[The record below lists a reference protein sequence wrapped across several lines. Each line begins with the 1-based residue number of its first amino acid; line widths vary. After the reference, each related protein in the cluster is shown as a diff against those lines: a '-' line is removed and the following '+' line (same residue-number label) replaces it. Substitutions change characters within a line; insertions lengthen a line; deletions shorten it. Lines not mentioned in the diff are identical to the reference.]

1 MTFKQAD
8 FQEKINIQSLS
19 TFYGR
24 QIGTVNYI
32 TKFPGKITLHCIL
45 DLFNVK
51 ESYPYRLELYLVR
64 PNQYSDKILSSTI
77 RIEESILIE
86 TNDGYGKTSINF
98 DFVLSLVQSGD
109 YRLDFIL
116 SDKKNNEL
124 DKKYIYLY
132 FGTEEN

>member
-19 TFYGR
+19 TLYGR

-32 TKFPGKITLHCIL
+32 TKLPGKITLHCNL

-51 ESYPYRLELYLVR
+51 ENYPYHLELYLVR

-77 RIEESILIE
+77 TIEDSTLIE

-124 DKKYIYLY
+124 DKKYTYLY
-132 FGTEEN
+132 FGTEEK

>member
-45 DLFNVK
+45 DLFNPRISKGYSRV
-51 ESYPYRLELYLVR
+51 YRW
-64 PNQYSDKILSSTI
+64 
-77 RIEESILIE
+77 
-86 TNDGYGKTSINF
+86 
-98 DFVLSLVQSGD
+98 
-109 YRLDFIL
+109 FI
-116 SDKKNNEL
+116 
-124 DKKYIYLY
+124 KYE
-132 FGTEEN
+132 F